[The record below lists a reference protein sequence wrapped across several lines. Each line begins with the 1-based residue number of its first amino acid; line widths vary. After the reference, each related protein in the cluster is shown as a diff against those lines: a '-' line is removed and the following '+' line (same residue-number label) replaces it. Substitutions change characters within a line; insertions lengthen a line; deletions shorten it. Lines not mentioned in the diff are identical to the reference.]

1 MDDEYIGLPADFDIN
16 ENITILTQQLKKV
29 PLSEYFY
36 NLLMRMEKDKAKRDG
51 RTWIWVIAVKQDD
64 VIHHV
69 CF

>member
-51 RTWIWVIAVKQDD
+51 RTWIWVIVVKQND
-64 VIHHV
+64 VIYHV

>member
-29 PLSEYFY
+29 PLTTYFY

-51 RTWIWVIAVKQDD
+51 RT
-64 VIHHV
+64 
-69 CF
+69 